1 MSTTY
6 LCKKCKFNTGHYTDL
21 KKHLCKKKQCSKNL
35 ESIGYSD
42 DQLFILSLLPYI
54 NNKHIVESQ
63 EIEYLRESSEILK
76 NKDKLFNVL
85 ENVDKNKI
93 KKCCF
98 CNLEFSKIIDLRKH
112 IIILCFQ
119 KELEKE
125 NKIIETIINGN
136 NNLLNSNGNIIN
148 NTTIN
153 TTQNITNIYLEV
165 KTPAP
170 TPIPFDEDW
179 DISNIDN
186 KTRTSVLMSK
196 FMYTTLLEEIL
207 KNELNL
213 NVIIDKNNDV
223 GIVYKND
230 IDKYINMKSKDIVS
244 NTMDKLNKH
253 LNELNKADNLC
264 FESVIDFSRKMIRK
278 KHIDFIKDPNI
289 NNGVNYC
296 VTNIYSD
303 KKNDAIKMSENV
315 KNKIIDPKKGY

>member
-1 MSTTY
+1 MNNRD
-6 LCKKCKFNTGHYTDL
+6 F
-21 KKHLCKKKQCSKNL
+21 KHQ
-35 ESIGYSD
+35 
-42 DQLFILSLLPYI
+42 
-54 NNKHIVESQ
+54 
-63 EIEYLRESSEILK
+63 
-76 NKDKLFNVL
+76 NKDKLFNIL

-112 IIILCFQ
+112 ILISCFH

-148 NTTIN
+148 NTTNNTNN

-165 KTPAP
+165 KTP

-207 KNELNL
+207 KNDKNL
-213 NVIIDKNNDV
+213 NVHLMIHE
-223 GIVYKND
+223 YME
-230 IDKYINMKSKDIVS
+230 INYYY
-244 NTMDKLNKH
+244 L
-253 LNELNKADNLC
+253 L
-264 FESVIDFSRKMIRK
+264 
-278 KHIDFIKDPNI
+278 
-289 NNGVNYC
+289 
-296 VTNIYSD
+296 
-303 KKNDAIKMSENV
+303 
-315 KNKIIDPKKGY
+315 